1 MADISNPSTASAKS
15 YSDFGALG
23 ELRGKAQRNEKGA
36 LRESA
41 EQFEGLFIQMML
53 KSMRDASNVMKTD
66 MFKSNAMETFEG
78 MYDKELSMSMAK
90 RNALGFADVVVKQLS
105 QQQSTPSTA
114 DLLAAK
120 QHGLSLVP
128 AGMPLNK
135 PVMPMPLKATET
147 VPMPLPSRSLKPLS
161 MRQAMPLTPPSGV
174 NHE

>member
-1 MADISNPSTASAKS
+1 MADISNPYTASAKS

-90 RNALGFADVVVKQLS
+90 RNALGFADVVVRQLS
-105 QQQSTPSTA
+105 QTQASPSTA
-114 DLLAAK
+114 DLLA
-120 QHGLSLVP
+120 QRQTVNSLVAP
-128 AGMPLNK
+128 AMPLHK
-135 PVMPMPLKATET
+135 PVLPMSLQQPVQTAMPLERQT
-147 VPMPLPSRSLKPLS
+147 LKPLRLNTS
-161 MRQAMPLTPPSGV
+161 MPLTPVRNEP
-174 NHE
+174 

>member
-90 RNALGFADVVVKQLS
+90 RNALGFADVVVRQLS
-105 QQQSTPSTA
+105 QTQASPSTA
-114 DLLAAK
+114 DLLA
-120 QHGLSLVP
+120 QRQNVNSLVAP
-128 AGMPLNK
+128 AMPLHK
-135 PVMPMPLKATET
+135 PVLPMSLQQPAQTAMPLERQT
-147 VPMPLPSRSLKPLS
+147 LKPL
-161 MRQAMPLTPPSGV
+161 RLNQAMPLTPVRNEP
-174 NHE
+174 

>member
-23 ELRGKAQRNEKGA
+23 ELRGKAQRNDKGA

-90 RNALGFADVVVKQLS
+90 RNALGFADVVVRQLS
-105 QQQSTPSTA
+105 QTQASASTA
-114 DLLAAK
+114 DLLA
-120 QHGLSLVP
+120 QRQNVNSLVAP
-128 AGMPLNK
+128 AMPLHK
-135 PVMPMPLKATET
+135 PVLPMNLQQPVQTAMPLERQT
-147 VPMPLPSRSLKPLS
+147 LKPLRLNQS
-161 MRQAMPLTPPSGV
+161 LPLAPVRNEP
-174 NHE
+174 

>member
-1 MADISNPSTASAKS
+1 MADISNPSTTGAKS

-90 RNALGFADVVVKQLS
+90 RNALGFADVVVRQLS
-105 QQQSTPSTA
+105 QTQTSASTA
-114 DLLAAK
+114 DLLA
-120 QHGLSLVP
+120 QRQNVNSLVAP
-128 AGMPLNK
+128 AMPLHK
-135 PVMPMPLKATET
+135 PVLPMSLQQPVQTAMPLERQT
-147 VPMPLPSRSLKPLS
+147 LKPLRLNQS
-161 MRQAMPLTPPSGV
+161 MPLTPVRNEP
-174 NHE
+174 

>member
-1 MADISNPSTASAKS
+1 MADISNPTTASAKS

-90 RNALGFADVVVKQLS
+90 RNALGFADVVVRQLS
-105 QQQSTPSTA
+105 QTQASPSTA
-114 DLLAAK
+114 DLLA
-120 QHGLSLVP
+120 QRQTVNSLVAP
-128 AGMPLNK
+128 AMPLHK
-135 PVMPMPLKATET
+135 PVLPMSLQQPVQTAMPLERQT
-147 VPMPLPSRSLKPLS
+147 LKPLRLNQS
-161 MRQAMPLTPPSGV
+161 MPLTPVRNEP
-174 NHE
+174 